1 MASSSM
7 SSSWTSKQNKMFER
21 ALAVYDKDTP
31 DRWQNV
37 AKAVG
42 SKSAEEV
49 KRHYDILV
57 EDIENIE
64 QDLVPLPK
72 YKTIDVGSKSRGI
85 NDFDLSL
92 NNTIITSSFR
102 ILHLFQYIFKTKF
115 AGDRMA
121 KTWVAVVLSVM
132 LLVSI
137 NSVVAEEEQPTT
149 VGQRI
154 DSALTGVTNAF
165 NEHGG
170 KDAVETISSTAKSVY
185 GWFGDKA

>member
-42 SKSAEEV
+42 NKSAEEV

-57 EDIENIE
+57 EDLMNIE

-72 YKTIDVGSKSRGI
+72 YKTVDVGSKSRGI
-85 NDFDLSL
+85 NDYDLRL
-92 NNTIITSSFR
+92 MKNMR
-102 ILHLFQYIFKTKF
+102 IQ
-115 AGDRMA
+115 
-121 KTWVAVVLSVM
+121 
-132 LLVSI
+132 
-137 NSVVAEEEQPTT
+137 
-149 VGQRI
+149 
-154 DSALTGVTNAF
+154 
-165 NEHGG
+165 
-170 KDAVETISSTAKSVY
+170 
-185 GWFGDKA
+185 